1 MDKTVRIN
9 KTKDEL
15 ISAFRMMIAKKKEW
29 EKEAQED
36 FKRIRQERLS
46 VSFSFI

>member
-1 MDKTVRIN
+1 MNETVRIN

-29 EKEAQED
+29 EREAQED

-46 VSFSFI
+46 VSI